1 MKARVGIYS
10 VGLETYWSQFAG
22 FFERVQFYNKF
33 IAEKMSKTGA
43 EVYNFGVVDS
53 AVVTIRVNRSGVIT
67 FGSARAICSCIARPT
82 QRALPSCPCI
92 RFARQRRFY

>member
-43 EVYNFGVVDS
+43 
-53 AVVTIRVNRSGVIT
+53 
-67 FGSARAICSCIARPT
+67 GS
-82 QRALPSCPCI
+82 L
-92 RFARQRRFY
+92 

>member
-53 AVVTIRVNRSGVIT
+53 EAK
-67 FGSARAICSCIARPT
+67 ARACGEYFNAKTWISSFCIALPT

-92 RFARQRRFY
+92 RSARQRRFY